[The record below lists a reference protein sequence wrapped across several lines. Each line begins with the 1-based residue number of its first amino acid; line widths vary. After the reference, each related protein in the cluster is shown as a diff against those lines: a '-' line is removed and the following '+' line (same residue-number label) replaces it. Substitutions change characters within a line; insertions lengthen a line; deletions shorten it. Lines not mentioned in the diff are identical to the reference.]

1 MKKFRFILI
10 LVLVAWTLTSSL
22 ALAFKPTAEFG
33 HVGIVKDALKK
44 VSRASSDGSQTF
56 KFSEKAILEVRDS
69 TAGVDEIFSSRG
81 EISVPKAHCD
91 DELLPECSQ
100 RIIDIKN
107 KVISFL
113 KASPPDGEKARQE
126 VGRALHTLQDFYS
139 HSNWVEIGNTG
150 ANLDLGISTVSKLSS
165 TDQTCETGFS
175 NFGAGTLTNF
185 GLTNITTGY
194 FSLVFAAPN
203 GKCNHGLLL
212 DPGIHK
218 DAPGRTGHA
227 AARNSA
233 VLGTKDLIDQI
244 LDAPGISGNDK
255 AIRAF
260 MDIKGS
266 LGFVIDDTGSMG
278 RVISGV
284 KNQVSRLVN
293 LVSDDPEKAP
303 DKYILVRFGDPDV
316 GSAFV
321 TDQAS
326 SLRNRV
332 NSLFAS
338 GGGDCPELSMSGMLN
353 AIDASS
359 AGSSLY
365 LFTDAT
371 AKDSSLQGNVIA
383 AARAKD
389 ITMHAYLF
397 GSCSPIDPAYHAMTS
412 ETGGQ
417 LLLLNRTT
425 SETEKLFDL
434 ITPSLTGDLQPIF
447 ISQSNL
453 SGTKEITI
461 PIDSS
466 VSNAVFSIG
475 MDVKGEIKLIDPNG
489 IEIVGFTDI
498 SSGRIF
504 SINTPVSGL
513 WTIKITGNGG
523 VTISV
528 SGNSEIEFDR
538 FNFVELRGRTG
549 HEGLFPIKGEPLS
562 NTEHSGVANVFG
574 DVSSAVFELRTEAG
588 DLIREINL
596 TKGGDEN
603 VANDEFFGSFSLP
616 SDSFRIYLRGT
627 DGDGK
632 EVQRAFPQLFT
643 GQSVKVLPVGDG
655 ATRLIAGQINV
666 QRFEV
671 TNLGLTDTF
680 SISATDNQGFVSGIN
695 PNSVSLDQNE
705 SGIIEVSIDIPNE
718 TPNNTVVTLTLVA
731 SGFSSANNIVTSFVV
746 QEASI
751 LGDLDFDGD
760 VDRDDINILILSK
773 GQLASSN
780 TDPRDIDGDG
790 RISILDARKAMR
802 LCTNRRCSRE

>member
-1 MKKFRFILI
+1 MNIYRVLLI
-10 LVLVAWTLTSSL
+10 LVTCTLTSSL

-44 VSRASSDGSQTF
+44 INRTSSDGSQTF
-56 KFSEKAILEVRDS
+56 EFSEKAILEVRDS
-69 TAGVDEIFSSRG
+69 TAGVDEIISTRG
-81 EISVPKAHCD
+81 ELSVPKAHCD

-100 RIIDIKN
+100 RIIDVKN
-107 KVISFL
+107 TVIGFL
-113 KASPPDGEKARQE
+113 KNSPPDGEKARQE
-126 VGRALHTLQDFYS
+126 VGRALHTLQDFYA

-150 ANLDLGISTVSKLSS
+150 ANLDLGVRTVSKLGSN
-165 TDQTCETGFS
+165 DQTCEKGFS
-175 NFGAGTLTNF
+175 NLGAGTLAEF
-185 GLTNITTGY
+185 GLTDITTGY
-194 FSLVFAAPN
+194 FSLVFAAPE
-203 GKCNHGLLL
+203 GKCFHGLLI

-227 AARNSA
+227 AARNAA
-233 VLGTKDLIDQI
+233 VLGTEHLIDQI
-244 LDAPGISGNDK
+244 LDAPSISGNDK

-278 RVISGV
+278 SVISGV

-293 LVSDDPEKAP
+293 LVADDPEKAP

-316 GSAFV
+316 GSAFI
-321 TDQAS
+321 TEKAS
-326 SLRNRV
+326 SLSNRV

-359 AGSSLY
+359 SGSSIY

-371 AKDSSLQGNVIA
+371 AKDSALQGNVVA

-397 GSCSPIDPAYHAMTS
+397 GSCSPIDPAYQAMTS

-447 ISQSNL
+447 ISKGNL
-453 SGTKEITI
+453 IETKEFII

-466 VSNAVFSIG
+466 ISNAVFSVG
-475 MDVKGEIKLIDPNG
+475 MDVKGGIKLIDPNG
-489 IEIVGFTDI
+489 IEVQTGFTDI

-504 SINTPVSGL
+504 SINTPTSGL
-513 WTIKITGNGG
+513 WKIEITGNGG
-523 VTISV
+523 FTVSV
-528 SGNSEIEFDR
+528 NGNSEIEFDR
-538 FNFVELRGRTG
+538 FNFVELRGRIG
-549 HEGLFPIKGEPLS
+549 HEGLFSIKGEPLA
-562 NTEHSGVANVFG
+562 NTEHTGVANVFG
-574 DVSSAVFELRTEAG
+574 SVNSVTFELRTEAG
-588 DLIREINL
+588 DFIREINL

-616 SDSFRIYLRGT
+616 SNSFRIYLRGN
-627 DGDGK
+627 DENRK
-632 EVQRAFPQLFT
+632 EILRAFPALFT

-655 ATRLIAGQINV
+655 ATRLVAGRINI
-666 QRFEV
+666 QRFKV

-680 SISATDNQGFVSGIN
+680 SISATDNKDFVSSVN
-695 PNSVSLDQNE
+695 PSSATLEQNE
-705 SGIIEVSIDIPNE
+705 SKVIEVSIDVPNE
-718 TPNNTVVTLTLVA
+718 TPNDTVVTLSLVA
-731 SGFSSANNIVTSFVV
+731 SGFSSANNVVTSFVV
-746 QEASI
+746 QESSI

-773 GQLASSN
+773 GQLSSSS

-790 RISILDARKAMR
+790 RISILDARKAIR